1 MGTQLEVDE
10 PAIRFCINAFTV
22 EGGTSHYAPPD
33 EGNASLQWNVYART
47 PDHDV
52 PVDVDLREEGD
63 YQSYDD
69 AMTAARSG
77 CRRLGLDPADI
88 RLY

>member
-1 MGTQLEVDE
+1 MGTQLTVDE

-22 EGGTSHYAPPD
+22 EGGTSHYASPD
-33 EGNASLQWNVYART
+33 ENDASLKWNVYART

-52 PVDVDLREEGD
+52 PKGVDLSQEGD
-63 YQSYDD
+63 YGSYGE
-69 AMTAARSG
+69 AMAAARKG
-77 CRRLGLDPADI
+77 CETLGLDPADI